1 MCSIPGGGT
10 KLLPAVPQKTRGEVL
25 CQGQG
30 QKVEGEKAIHLV
42 VFGLKKHP
50 FVLLYMSE

>member
-1 MCSIPGGGT
+1 MFDHGGGT

-42 VFGLKKHP
+42 VFGLKKHLIC
-50 FVLLYMSE
+50 FALHE